1 MLYNDLDKIPLDIFI
16 DVFLGEKRKLI
27 IDGNHSEEELESQA
41 SMLISE
47 YIEIVGGASVS
58 SEILKKSNLINLHI
72 KVECMRIAELMAN
85 RGEWDEVINIL
96 RSFGYQLFP
105 SEHEKIR
112 KRISAIMSQSRYL
125 IESYNSKKAEEQSSK
140 MDKNYFAR

>member
-27 IDGNHSEEELESQA
+27 IDGNHSEEELESQS

-85 RGEWDEVINIL
+85 RGEWDEVVNIL

-125 IESYNSKKAEEQSSK
+125 IESYNS
-140 MDKNYFAR
+140 NG

>member
-1 MLYNDLDKIPLDIFI
+1 MVKSISIISIFLIYTSHIKIPIMLYNDLDKIPLDIFI

-58 SEILKKSNLINLHI
+58 SEILK
-72 KVECMRIAELMAN
+72 R
-85 RGEWDEVINIL
+85 VI
-96 RSFGYQLFP
+96 
-105 SEHEKIR
+105 
-112 KRISAIMSQSRYL
+112 
-125 IESYNSKKAEEQSSK
+125 
-140 MDKNYFAR
+140 

>member
-27 IDGNHSEEELESQA
+27 IDGNHSEEELESQS

-47 YIEIVGGASVS
+47 YIEIVGGSSVS
-58 SEILKKSNLINLHI
+58 GEILKKSNLINLHI

-85 RGEWDEVINIL
+85 RGEWDEVVNIL
-96 RSFGYQLFP
+96 RSLDISYSRLNMKKLESGYRL
-105 SEHEKIR
+105 
-112 KRISAIMSQSRYL
+112 
-125 IESYNSKKAEEQSSK
+125 
-140 MDKNYFAR
+140 